1 MGSIVSSIA
10 SVFTGG
16 SGGTNDSQEQELLQE
31 EQQQFAANFEL
42 QTRQAMADNTNQT
55 MTAISQGHSQ
65 AAASSTAGAREVA
78 DANSK
83 IVA

>member
-1 MGSIVSSIA
+1 MGSIVSSVA

-16 SGGTNDSQEQELLQE
+16 GSGTDDTQEQQLLQE
-31 EQQQFAANFEL
+31 EQAQYAANFEL
-42 QTRQAMADNTNQT
+42 QTKQAMDDNNNQT
-55 MTAISQGHSQ
+55 MTAISQSHSQ

>member
-1 MGSIVSSIA
+1 M
-10 SVFTGG
+10 
-16 SGGTNDSQEQELLQE
+16 D
-31 EQQQFAANFEL
+31 
-42 QTRQAMADNTNQT
+42 DNNNQT
-55 MTAISQGHSQ
+55 MTAISQSHSQ